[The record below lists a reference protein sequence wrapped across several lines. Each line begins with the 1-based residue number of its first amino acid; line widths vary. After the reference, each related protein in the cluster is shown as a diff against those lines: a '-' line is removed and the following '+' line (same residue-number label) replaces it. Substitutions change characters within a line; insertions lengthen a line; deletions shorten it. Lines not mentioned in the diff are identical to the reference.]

1 MSGLAK
7 HLLFENYTVMG
18 SDLYLSD
25 KTAELEKLGAKIHH
39 GHKRENLE
47 DADCLIYTS
56 AVKSDNPEL
65 EEARRRGIPV
75 VKRSR
80 LLGDITARYK
90 NSIAVA
96 GSHGKTTATA
106 MISSVLVQAEKDPTV
121 FLGGD
126 VEEYAN
132 YRHGKSDTV
141 VLEACEYE
149 KNILDIKPKIAVV
162 LNIDDDHMDC
172 YKNMKEMVCTFRE
185 FSRNSLT
192 FVNADDKHASDVFNS
207 TTITFGIDKLSNY
220 QARYVK
226 KTSSGYSFSVYS
238 CSKNIGRIN
247 LKIMGKH
254 NIYNALCAVAV
265 CDTLGVRFSVIR
277 RALESFLGVKRRNEY
292 LGKAFGLNVYADYA
306 HHPREID
313 ATLSAYSENGN
324 DYLTIF
330 QPHTY
335 SRTKILMDE
344 FVQVL
349 SKVNPLVIYKE
360 YPAREKFDESASA
373 RALYDNIKSKAEKG
387 VFYADSYKD
396 LNKILKTASPDIKR
410 VLFLGAG
417 DIYEIAK
424 SAVDANGYKPN

>member
-7 HLLFENYTVMG
+7 HLLLENYTIMG

-39 GHKRENLE
+39 GHKRENLG

-65 EEARRRGIPV
+65 EEAKKRGIPV
-75 VKRSR
+75 VKRSQ
-80 LLGDITARYK
+80 LLGKIIAQYK

-106 MISSVLVQAEKDPTV
+106 MISSILVQAGKDPTV

-126 VEEYAN
+126 VEGYGN
-132 YRHGKSDTV
+132 YRHGESDTV

-185 FSRNSLT
+185 FCKDSLT
-192 FVNADDKHASDVFNS
+192 FVNADDKRANDIFNS
-207 TTITFGIDKLSNY
+207 TTITFGIDKLANY
-220 QARYVK
+220 QAKYVK
-226 KTSSGYSFSVYS
+226 KNCSGYSFNVYS
-238 CSKNIGRIN
+238 CSKNMGRIN

-265 CDTLGVRFSVIR
+265 CDTLGINFSVIR

-306 HHPREID
+306 HHPREIE
-313 ATLSAYSENGN
+313 ATLSAYSEDGN

-360 YPAREKFDESASA
+360 YPAREKFDQSSSA
-373 RALYDNIKSKAEKG
+373 RALYDNIKNKDGKD

-396 LNKILKTASPDIKR
+396 IDRILKATSSDIKR
-410 VLFLGAG
+410 IVFLGAG

-424 SAVDANGYKPN
+424 RTVDTNGYKPN